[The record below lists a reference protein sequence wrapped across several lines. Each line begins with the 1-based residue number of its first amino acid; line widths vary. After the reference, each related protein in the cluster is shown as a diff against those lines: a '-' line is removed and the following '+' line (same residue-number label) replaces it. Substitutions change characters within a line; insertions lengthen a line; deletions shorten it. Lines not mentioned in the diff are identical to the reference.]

1 MVASVLIRS
10 TELNTITLGLQQFV
24 MQYGTDWTSLM
35 AASTICSLPTLVFL
49 LIAQRYLIQ
58 GMSAGSV
65 KG

>member
-1 MVASVLIRS
+1 MVASVLLRS
-10 TELNTITLGLQQFV
+10 ANLHTITLGLQQFV

-35 AASTICSLPTLVFL
+35 AASTICSIPTLIFL
-49 LIAQRYLIQ
+49 LVAQKYLIQ